1 MNLAGRDENLKEMID
16 EISSEVTSAGGEV
29 ETVQKIDKRS
39 FSRVAN
45 KRFTSGYYV
54 NIIFTCPSSV
64 IEQLRNQLTRNK
76 NVFRVLITHAAAA
89 AAAVEEQAA

>member
-76 NVFRVLITHAAAA
+76 NVFRVLITHAATT